1 MHKHPFF
8 ALCLK
13 ASQCQH
19 AIVVPYDDTGL
30 KHLTLIRINSGR
42 EEANSP
48 QFL

>member
-8 ALCLK
+8 SLFLK
-13 ASQCQH
+13 ASQCQR

-48 QFL
+48 LLS